1 MQSYT
6 HIKYRK
12 GLWILAATAAVVLA
26 TVVLAGC
33 ASGDVTP
40 AAAGADGASQPIDTV
55 TVSGQGM
62 VKAGPDEAVLTVMV
76 ENDAPDAA
84 QALDANSKQM
94 TKVLDRLKAEGLDE
108 SVLQTANVAVY
119 PNRVYNPDTGK
130 ETVEGYR
137 AQNSIRV
144 TLTDLSKVG
153 GIFAAATDAGA
164 NNVMGPEWRLNDD
177 TAAVAQALDEAFS
190 KARAKAEALATAAG
204 LKLGDLVLMQESG
217 STMPPVMYEE
227 ARAGAAADVSMA
239 VPINPLDLEINA
251 SVTLT
256 YRLAK

>member
-1 MQSYT
+1 MANFI
-6 HIKYRK
+6 HMKYWKDRAA
-12 GLWILAATAAVVLA
+12 LMLAATAVLA
-26 TVVLAGC
+26 ALAVTGC
-33 ASGDVTP
+33 AAGEATP
-40 AAAGADGASQPIDTV
+40 TAAGGDGTVQPIDTV
-55 TVSGQGM
+55 TVSGQGV

-94 TKVLDRLKAEGLDE
+94 TAVLDRLKAEGLDE

-130 ETVEGYR
+130 ESLESYR

-144 TLTDLSKVG
+144 TLADLSKVG
-153 GIFAAATDAGA
+153 GIFAAATEAGA

-177 TAAVAQALDEAFS
+177 TAAVGQALDEAFS

-204 LKLGDLVLMQESG
+204 LKLDDLVLMQESG

-227 ARAGAAADVSMA
+227 AARAAAFDGVKA

>member
-1 MQSYT
+1 M
-6 HIKYRK
+6 
-12 GLWILAATAAVVLA
+12 LAATAAVVLA

-130 ETVEGYR
+130 ETLEGYR

-153 GIFAAATDAGA
+153 GIFAAATEAGA
-164 NNVMGPEWRLNDD
+164 TNVMGPEWRLNDD

-190 KARAKAEALATAAG
+190 KARAKAEALAAAAG
-204 LKLGDLVLMQESG
+204 LKLGDLVLVQESG
-217 STMPPVMYEE
+217 SSMPPVMYEE
-227 ARAGAAADVSMA
+227 ARDMALATQAGSKA

>member
-1 MQSYT
+1 MANFIT
-6 HIKYRK
+6 MKYWKDRAA
-12 GLWILAATAAVVLA
+12 LMVVATAVVAALAV
-26 TVVLAGC
+26 TGC
-33 ASGDVTP
+33 AAGEVTP
-40 AAAGADGASQPIDTV
+40 TAAGGDGTVQPIDTV

-94 TKVLDRLKAEGLDE
+94 TAVLDRLKAEGLDE

-119 PNRVYNPDTGK
+119 PNRAYNPDTGK
-130 ETVEGYR
+130 ETLESYR

-144 TLTDLSKVG
+144 TLADLSKVG
-153 GIFAAATDAGA
+153 GIFAAATEAGA

-177 TAAVAQALDEAFS
+177 TAAVGQALDEAFS

-217 STMPPVMYEE
+217 STMPPVMYEDTKRAE
-227 ARAGAAADVSMA
+227 AFDATMA

>member
-1 MQSYT
+1 MFT
-6 HIKYRK
+6 LRKYER
-12 GLWILAATAAVVLA
+12 GLVAIAAVGAVVLA
-26 TVVLAGC
+26 AIVVAGC
-33 ASGDVTP
+33 ASGTP
-40 AAAGADGASQPIDTV
+40 TSATAGADGTAQPIDTV
-55 TVSGQGM
+55 TVGGQGM

-94 TKVLDRLKAEGLDE
+94 TLVLDRLKAEGLDE

-130 ETVEGYR
+130 ETLESYR

-144 TLTDLSKVG
+144 TLADLSTVG
-153 GIFAAATDAGA
+153 AIFAAATEAGA

-177 TAAVAQALDEAFS
+177 TAAVGQALDEAFS

-217 STMPPVMYEE
+217 SSMPPIMYES
-227 ARAGAAADVSMA
+227 RATAAGMDAGLKE

-256 YRLAK
+256 YRLVK

>member
-1 MQSYT
+1 MQRYT
-6 HIKYRK
+6 HMKYRK
-12 GLWILAATAAVVLA
+12 GLWVLAATAAVILA

-33 ASGDVTP
+33 ASGDAIP
-40 AAAGADGASQPIDTV
+40 AAAGADGTSQPIDTV
-55 TVSGQGM
+55 TVSGLGM

-94 TKVLDRLKAEGLDE
+94 TLVLDRLKAEGLDE
-108 SVLQTANVAVY
+108 TVLQTANVAVY

-130 ETVEGYR
+130 ETLEGYR

-144 TLTDLSKVG
+144 TLADLSKVG
-153 GIFAAATDAGA
+153 GIFAAATEAGA
-164 NNVMGPEWRLNDD
+164 TSVNGPEWRLNDD

-227 ARAGAAADVSMA
+227 GIRAGLADSA
-239 VPINPLDLEINA
+239 LKVPINPLDLEINA

-256 YRLAK
+256 YRLVK